1 MFPYRGN
8 VEKEYLW
15 GMFVTKKKIRRS
27 VPKKRILKETVRHEV
42 IGIAALGM
50 SVLGIVILYSSTN
63 GVIGAKIKELL
74 TMLAG
79 SGRVWLLLMLG
90 AWGIAYMNRRHFEN
104 KWRTTGVIIL
114 WFVLE
119 GVLHFQLPGVEA
131 FSPSDLIEE
140 GKKGHGGGVVGALI
154 ATALKSSVGISGGYV
169 LLIMLALI
177 GALLVTNRSLIGGIQ
192 EVQRVGKQSGQ
203 WVKDQVG
210 DFVFVLQDSDEESV
224 SEFSQESTEKKHL
237 RKNIKKKDIKSTTDI
252 PKILEPELVERPVV
266 IKTLQDSS
274 ELGHQVE
281 RSGQDTSEAQTS
293 LRFENK
299 AHDGSRGGEGGAAS
313 GVLPPGKVTGTP
325 ISRLAQKEDGN
336 YQLPNLTLLNKS
348 LKVKNPRINKD
359 LADNVKILEDTLDS
373 FGVKIKVTH
382 VTQGP
387 AITRYEAQPAP
398 GVKVSKI
405 TNLSDDIALSLAAT
419 DVRIEAPVPGKSVVG
434 IEVPNK
440 EIAMVHF
447 REVMETPEF
456 QNASSKLT
464 VVLGKDITGTPIVAD
479 LTKMPHLL
487 IAGATGSGKSVCVNA
502 LINSILFK
510 ARPDE
515 VKFLLVDP
523 KMVELTNYNGIPH
536 LIAPV
541 VTDPKKAAGAL
552 KWIVTEM
559 ETRYELF
566 AAAGV
571 RDIVRYNFLRT
582 QEKKEEAPPL
592 PYVVV
597 IIDELADLMMVA
609 PGDVEDS
616 ICRLAQMARAAGIHL
631 LIATQRPSV
640 DVITGLIKANI
651 PSRIAFAVSS
661 QIDSRTILDM
671 NGAEKLL
678 GRGDM
683 LFYPMGA
690 SKPIRVQGCFLGDK
704 EVENVVRFLQNQAKP
719 EYQEIPNIELGTNKA
734 PEESGDEL
742 FHQASLLFIE
752 SGNASVSLLQRR
764 LRIGYTRAARLMDL
778 LEEKG
783 VVGGYE
789 GSKPREVL
797 LTKGQFDQKFGL
809 GEEVMG
815 K

>member
-1 MFPYRGN
+1 MT
-8 VEKEYLW
+8 V
-15 GMFVTKKKIRRS
+15 KKKGF
-27 VPKKRILKETVRHEV
+27 LKDNVRHEL
-42 IGIAALGM
+42 IGIVALGLA
-50 SVLGIVILYSSTN
+50 VLGIVALYSGSN
-63 GVIGAKIKELL
+63 GVVGGKIKEGL

-79 SGRVWLLLMLG
+79 NGRVWLLLMLG
-90 AWGIAYMNRRHFEN
+90 AWGIAYMNLKHIN
-104 KWRTTGVIIL
+104 NQWRTVGVLLL
-114 WFVLE
+114 WLAFE
-119 GVLHFQLPGVEA
+119 GLLHFQLPGIEA
-131 FSPSDLIEE
+131 FDHETMFDE
-140 GKKGHGGGVVGALI
+140 GMAGHGGGLIGALI
-154 ATALKSSVGISGGYV
+154 AITLKSSVGISGGYV
-169 LLIMLALI
+169 VLIVIALI
-177 GALLVTNRSLIGGIQ
+177 GALLVTNRSLIGGLQ
-192 EVQRVGKQSGQ
+192 QVQKAGKESGR
-203 WVKDQVG
+203 WVKNHVE
-210 DFVFVLQDSDEESV
+210 DFIYVIQDSEENPEEV
-224 SEFSQESTEKKHL
+224 VPKEPMEKRPLK
-237 RKNIKKKDIKSTTDI
+237 KNVKKKETKATTE
-252 PKILEPELVERPVV
+252 PLKVLEPELVERPVI
-266 IKTLQDSS
+266 IKTLQDMADHTGEEEKPLSDS
-274 ELGHQVE
+274 PMM
-281 RSGQDTSEAQTS
+281 QTV
-293 LRFENK
+293 LPFAEEKKQKN
-299 AHDGSRGGEGGAAS
+299 
-313 GVLPPGKVTGTP
+313 LPPGKVTGTP
-325 ISRLAQKEDGN
+325 VSRLAQKESGDF
-336 YQLPNLTLLNKS
+336 QLPNFTLLNKTM
-348 LKVKNPRINKD
+348 KVKNPRINKD
-359 LADNVKILEDTLDS
+359 LADNVKILEDTLES

-440 EIAMVHF
+440 EIATVHF
-447 REVMETPEF
+447 REVLETPEF
-456 QNASSKLT
+456 QNSPSKLT
-464 VVLGKDITGTPIVAD
+464 VVLGKDITGSPIVAD

-487 IAGATGSGKSVCVNA
+487 IAGATGSGKSVCVNT
-502 LINSILFK
+502 LINSILYK

-536 LIAPV
+536 LISPV

-582 QEKKEEAPPL
+582 QEKKEDAPPL

-683 LFYPMGA
+683 LYYPMGA
-690 SKPIRVQGCFLGDK
+690 SKPIRVQGCFLADK
-704 EVENVVRFLQNQAKP
+704 EVENVVLFLQNQAKP
-719 EYQEIPNIELGTNKA
+719 EYQEIPNIELGMNKPA
-734 PEESGDEL
+734 EDAGDEL
-742 FHQASLLFIE
+742 FHQAALLFIE
-752 SGNASVSLLQRR
+752 AGNASVSLLQRR

-797 LTKGQFDQKFGL
+797 LTKGQFEQKFGL
-809 GEEVMG
+809 EEEEIG
-815 K
+815 

>member
-1 MFPYRGN
+1 MAR
-8 VEKEYLW
+8 
-15 GMFVTKKKIRRS
+15 KKKKMT
-27 VPKKRILKETVRHEV
+27 VKKKGFLKDNVRHEL
-42 IGIAALGM
+42 IGIVALGLA
-50 SVLGIVILYSSTN
+50 VLGIVALYSGSN
-63 GVIGAKIKELL
+63 GIVGGKIKEGL
-74 TMLAG
+74 TVLAG
-79 SGRVWLLLMLG
+79 NGRVWLLLMLG
-90 AWGIAYMNRRHFEN
+90 AWGIAYMNRKHIN
-104 KWRTTGVIIL
+104 NQWRTVGVLLL
-114 WFVLE
+114 WLAFE
-119 GVLHFQLPGVEA
+119 GLLHFQLPGLSGYANETIL
-131 FSPSDLIEE
+131 DE
-140 GKKGHGGGVVGALI
+140 GLLGHGGGAIGALL
-154 ATALKSSVGISGGYV
+154 TMALKSSVGISGGYV
-169 LLIMLALI
+169 VLIVTALS
-177 GALLVTNRSLIGGIQ
+177 GALLVTNRSLIGGLQ
-192 EVQRVGKQSGQ
+192 QVQKAGKESGR
-203 WVKDQVG
+203 WVKNHVE
-210 DFVFVLQDSDEESV
+210 DFIYVIQDTEENPEDVFPEEPL
-224 SEFSQESTEKKHL
+224 EKRALK
-237 RKNIKKKDIKSTTDI
+237 KNIKKKETKATTE
-252 PKILEPELVERPVV
+252 PLKVLEPELVERPVI
-266 IKTLQDSS
+266 IKTLQD
-274 ELGHQVE
+274 LADH
-281 RSGQDTSEAQTS
+281 
-293 LRFENK
+293 
-299 AHDGSRGGEGGAAS
+299 GGEEEKSLADTPIIQT
-313 GVLPPGKVTGTP
+313 VLPFAEEKKQKTNPPGKVTGTP
-325 ISRLAQKEDGN
+325 VSRLAQKESGDF
-336 YQLPNLTLLNKS
+336 QLPNLTLLNKTM
-348 LKVKNPRINKD
+348 KVKNPRINKD
-359 LADNVKILEDTLDS
+359 LADNVKILEDTLES

-440 EIAMVHF
+440 EIATVHF
-447 REVMETPEF
+447 REVLETPEF
-456 QNASSKLT
+456 QNSLSKLT
-464 VVLGKDITGTPIVAD
+464 VVLGKDITGSPIVAD

-487 IAGATGSGKSVCVNA
+487 IAGATGSGKSVCVNT
-502 LINSILFK
+502 LINSILYK

-571 RDIVRYNFLRT
+571 RDIVRYNYLRT
-582 QEKKEEAPPL
+582 QEKKEDAPPL

-640 DVITGLIKANI
+640 DVITGLIKANV

-683 LFYPMGA
+683 LYYPMGA
-690 SKPIRVQGCFLGDK
+690 SKPIRVQGCFLADK

-719 EYQEIPNIELGTNKA
+719 EYQEIPNIELGTDKPA
-734 PEESGDEL
+734 EDTGDEL
-742 FHQASLLFIE
+742 FHQAALLFIE
-752 SGNASVSLLQRR
+752 AGNASVSLLQRR

-809 GEEVMG
+809 GEEEIG
-815 K
+815 

>member
-1 MFPYRGN
+1 
-8 VEKEYLW
+8 
-15 GMFVTKKKIRRS
+15 MFVAKKKLRRM
-27 VPKKRILKETVRHEV
+27 VKPKKRFLKETVQHEV
-42 IGIAALGM
+42 VGIAALGIA
-50 SVLGIVILYSSTN
+50 VLGIVTLYSDAS
-63 GVIGAKIKELL
+63 GVIGGRIKQVL
-74 TMLAG
+74 TILAG
-79 SGRVWLLLMLG
+79 SGRIWFLLLIG
-90 AWGIAYMNRRHFEN
+90 AWGIAYMNRKHAEN
-104 KWRTTGVIIL
+104 KWRTAGVLLL
-114 WFVLE
+114 WIVLE
-119 GVLHFQLPGVEA
+119 GILHFQLPGVEA
-131 FSPSDLIEE
+131 FSTADLIQE
-140 GKKGHGGGVVGALI
+140 GKNGHGGGLFGAAI
-154 ATALKSSVGISGGYV
+154 AVILKSSVGISGGYV
-169 LLIMLALI
+169 ILIVLALI
-177 GALLVTNRSLIGGIQ
+177 GALLVTNRSLIGGMK
-192 EVQRVGKQSGQ
+192 EVQRVGKESGQ
-203 WVKDQVG
+203 WVKNQVG
-210 DFVFVLQDSDEESV
+210 DFVFVIQDSEEFLEDSV
-224 SEFSQESTEKKHL
+224 QEAPEKKHL
-237 RKNIKKKDIKSTTDI
+237 RKNIKKKDIKADGG
-252 PKILEPELVERPVV
+252 PAKILDPDLAERPVV
-266 IKTLQDSS
+266 IKTLQDSHES
-274 ELGHQVE
+274 GVEGE
-281 RSGQDTSEAQTS
+281 RSTQDGSEVQTAI
-293 LRFENK
+293 RFEDK
-299 AHDGSRGGEGGAAS
+299 TRGESREK
-313 GVLPPGKVTGTP
+313 GVATQGIIPPGKVTGTP
-325 ISRLAQKEDGN
+325 ISRLSQRDDN
-336 YQLPNLTLLNKS
+336 FQLPNLTLLHKS
-348 LKVKNPRINKD
+348 MKVKNPRINKD

-373 FGVKIKVTH
+373 FGVKVKVTH

-398 GVKVSKI
+398 GIKVSKI
-405 TNLSDDIALSLAAT
+405 TNLADDIALSLASA

-440 EIAMVHF
+440 EIATVHF

-456 QNASSKLT
+456 LNSPSKLT
-464 VVLGKDITGTPIVAD
+464 MVLGKDITGTPIVAD

-487 IAGATGSGKSVCVNA
+487 IAGATGSGKSVCVNT

-582 QEKKEEAPPL
+582 QEKKEEAQPL

-597 IIDELADLMMVA
+597 VIDELADLMMVA

-651 PSRIAFAVSS
+651 PSRIAFSVSS

-683 LFYPMGA
+683 LYYPMGA
-690 SKPIRVQGCFLGDK
+690 SKPVRVQGCFLGDK

-719 EYQEIPNIELGTNKA
+719 EYQEIPNIELGSSKTM
-734 PEESGDEL
+734 EDSGDEL

-797 LTKGQFDQKFGL
+797 LTKGQFDQKYGL
-809 GEEVMG
+809 GDEVIG

>member
-1 MFPYRGN
+1 M
-8 VEKEYLW
+8 W
-15 GMFVTKKKIRRS
+15 GMFVVKKKVRRS
-27 VPKKRILKETVRHEV
+27 VPKKRILQETVRHEV

-50 SVLGIVILYSSTN
+50 SVLGIVTLYSSTN
-63 GVIGAKIKELL
+63 GVIGEKIKELL
-74 TMLAG
+74 TIFAG
-79 SGRVWLLLMLG
+79 SGRIWLLLMVG
-90 AWGIAYMNRRHFEN
+90 IWGIAYMNRRHSEN
-104 KWRTTGVIIL
+104 KWRTAGIIIL
-114 WFVLE
+114 WLVLE

-131 FSPSDLIEE
+131 FSQADLIQE
-140 GKKGHGGGVVGALI
+140 GKKGHGGGVVGAVI
-154 ATALKSSVGISGGYV
+154 AVTLKGSVGISGGYV
-169 LLIMLALI
+169 ILIMLALI

-192 EVQRVGKQSGQ
+192 GVQRVGKQSGQ

-210 DFVFVLQDSDEESV
+210 EFVFVFQDSEEESAV
-224 SEFSQESTEKKHL
+224 DTVQELSEKKHL
-237 RKNIKKKDIKSTTDI
+237 RKNIKKKDIKSNSDI
-252 PKILEPELVERPVV
+252 PKILEPVLVERPVV
-266 IKTLQDSS
+266 IKTLQDSTES
-274 ELGHQVE
+274 GQEGE
-281 RSGQDTSEAQTS
+281 RSGQDTIEAQTS

-299 AHDGSRGGEGGAAS
+299 AHEESRGEGGTS
-313 GVLPPGKVTGTP
+313 QGVLPPGKVTGTP
-325 ISRLAQKEDGN
+325 ISRLTQKDGN
-336 YQLPNLTLLNKS
+336 YQLPNLTLLHKS

-359 LADNVKILEDTLDS
+359 LADNVKILEDTLES

-405 TNLSDDIALSLAAT
+405 TNLADDISLSLAAT

-456 QNASSKLT
+456 QNAASKLT

-487 IAGATGSGKSVCVNA
+487 IAGATGSGKSVCVNT

-582 QEKKEEAPPL
+582 QEKKEDALPL

-631 LIATQRPSV
+631 MIATQRPSV

-719 EYQEIPNIELGTNKA
+719 EYQEIPNIELGTSKIT
-734 PEESGDEL
+734 EESGDEL

-797 LTKGQFDQKFGL
+797 LTKGQFEQKFGL
-809 GEEVMG
+809 REEVVS

>member
-1 MFPYRGN
+1 MA
-8 VEKEYLW
+8 
-15 GMFVTKKKIRRS
+15 KKKTRRA
-27 VPKKRILKETVRHEV
+27 VTRKKTVLKETVQHEL
-42 IGIAALGM
+42 IGITALGIA
-50 SVLGIVILYSSTN
+50 VLGIVTLYSDTN
-63 GVIGAKIKELL
+63 GVVGDKMKHLL
-74 TMLAG
+74 TVLAG
-79 SGRVWLLLMLG
+79 SGRIWLLFLVG
-90 AWGIAYMNRRHFEN
+90 AWGISYMNRRNSEN
-104 KWRTTGVIIL
+104 KLRSAGVILL
-114 WFVLE
+114 WLVLE
-119 GVLHFQLPGVEA
+119 GILHFQLPGVEML
-131 FSPSDLIEE
+131 SRSDLIQE
-140 GKKGHGGGVVGALI
+140 GQKGHGGGLIGAVI
-154 ATALKSSVGISGGYV
+154 AVLLKSSVGISGGYV
-169 LLIMLALI
+169 ILIMFAII
-177 GALLVTNRSLIGGIQ
+177 GALLVTNRSLISGIQ
-192 EVQRVGKQSGQ
+192 EIHRVGKQTGQ
-203 WVKDQVG
+203 WVKNQVG
-210 DFVFVLQDSDEESV
+210 DFVFVLEDPETCDSMEDI
-224 SEFSQESTEKKHL
+224 STPETREKKQF
-237 RKNIKKKDIKSTTDI
+237 RKNMKKKEVK
-252 PKILEPELVERPVV
+252 PEPEPKKVLDPDLVDRPVV
-266 IKTLQDSS
+266 IKTLEDPPETFGIDGTKAIQEPETEEQGQTVLKFEDKKLEDSRNDS
-274 ELGHQVE
+274 KQEI
-281 RSGQDTSEAQTS
+281 
-293 LRFENK
+293 
-299 AHDGSRGGEGGAAS
+299 
-313 GVLPPGKVTGTP
+313 LPPGKVTGTP
-325 ISRLAQKEDGN
+325 ISRLTPKDGN
-336 YQLPNLTLLNKS
+336 YQLPSLALLHKS

-373 FGVKIKVTH
+373 FGVKVKVTH

-405 TNLSDDIALSLAAT
+405 TSLADDIALSLAAS

-434 IEVPNK
+434 IEVPNR
-440 EIAMVHF
+440 EIATVHF
-447 REVMETPEF
+447 REVLETPEF
-456 QNASSKLT
+456 QNATSKLT
-464 VVLGKDITGTPIVAD
+464 VVLGKDITGAPIVAD

-566 AAAGV
+566 AASGV

-597 IIDELADLMMVA
+597 VIDELADLMMVA

-671 NGAEKLL
+671 TGAEKLL

-683 LFYPMGA
+683 LYYPMGA
-690 SKPIRVQGCFLGDK
+690 SKPIRVQGCFLADK
-704 EVENVVRFLQNQAKP
+704 EVENVVRFLHNQAQP
-719 EYQEIPNIELGTNKA
+719 EYQEIPNVELGTSKA
-734 PEESGDEL
+734 TEDSGDEL
-742 FHQASLLFIE
+742 FHQAALLFIE

-797 LTKGQFDQKFGL
+797 LTKGQFEQKFGL
-809 GEEVMG
+809 GDEVVG
-815 K
+815 KSL

>member
-1 MFPYRGN
+1 MAKRKTRT
-8 VEKEYLW
+8 V
-15 GMFVTKKKIRRS
+15 KKKGF
-27 VPKKRILKETVRHEV
+27 LKDSVRHEV
-42 IGIAALGM
+42 IGIAALGLA
-50 SVLGIVILYSSTN
+50 VLGIVTIYSGSN
-63 GVIGAKIKELL
+63 GLIGGKIEEGL
-74 TMLAG
+74 TILAG
-79 SGRVWLLLMLG
+79 SGRVWLMLMLG
-90 AWGIAYMNRRHFEN
+90 AWGIAYMNRKHIDN
-104 KWRTTGVIIL
+104 QWRTLGVVLL
-114 WFVLE
+114 WLTLE
-119 GVLHFQLPGVEA
+119 GILHFQLPGVEA
-131 FSPSDLIEE
+131 YKKEHFIAE
-140 GKKGHGGGVVGALI
+140 GMMGHGGGLIGAGI
-154 ATALKSSVGISGGYV
+154 AIVLKASVGISGGYV
-169 LLIMLALI
+169 VLIVTALI
-177 GALLVTNRSLIGGIQ
+177 GALLITNRSLIHGLQ
-192 EVQRVGKQSGQ
+192 LVQKASKDSGH
-203 WVKDQVG
+203 WVKGHVE
-210 DFVFVLQDSDEESV
+210 DFIYVMQDTEESPV
-224 SEFSQESTEKKHL
+224 DATYEEPEKKEL
-237 RKNIKKKDIKSTTDI
+237 RKNLKKKETKTSVNHL
-252 PKILEPELVERPVV
+252 KVLEPELVERPV
-266 IKTLQDSS
+266 IIRTLQDLTDHGAEGEKSLS
-274 ELGHQVE
+274 DRPVTQM
-281 RSGQDTSEAQTS
+281 TSPLEGKKLSQA
-293 LRFENK
+293 RE
-299 AHDGSRGGEGGAAS
+299 GEGGT
-313 GVLPPGKVTGTP
+313 GIIPPGKVTGTP
-325 ISRLAQKEDGN
+325 VSRMAQREGSDF
-336 YQLPNLTLLNKS
+336 QLPNLTLLNKS
-348 LKVKNPRINKD
+348 MKVKNPRINKD
-359 LADNVKILEDTLDS
+359 LADNVKILEDTLES

-440 EIAMVHF
+440 EIATVHF
-447 REVMETPEF
+447 REVLETPEF
-456 QNASSKLT
+456 QNAPSKLT
-464 VVLGKDITGTPIVAD
+464 VVLGKDITGSPIVAD

-487 IAGATGSGKSVCVNA
+487 IAGATGSGKSVCVNT
-502 LINSILFK
+502 LINSILYK

-582 QEKKEEAPPL
+582 QEKKEDALPL

-683 LFYPMGA
+683 LYYPMGA
-690 SKPIRVQGCFLGDK
+690 SKPVRVQGCYLADK

-719 EYQEIPNIELGTNKA
+719 EYQEIPHMELGTSKPA
-734 PEESGDEL
+734 EEAGDEL
-742 FHQASLLFIE
+742 FRQAAILFIE
-752 SGNASVSLLQRR
+752 AGNASVSLLQRR

-797 LTKGQFDQKFGL
+797 LTKGQFEQKFGL
-809 GEEVMG
+809 EEEEIG
-815 K
+815 

>member
-1 MFPYRGN
+1 MA
-8 VEKEYLW
+8 
-15 GMFVTKKKIRRS
+15 KKKARRA
-27 VPKKRILKETVRHEV
+27 VAKKRVLKETVQHEV

-50 SVLGIVILYSSTN
+50 AVLGIVILYSSAT
-63 GVIGAKIKELL
+63 GVLGEKIKDLL
-74 TMLAG
+74 MILAG
-79 SGRVWLLLMLG
+79 SGRIWLLLMLG
-90 AWGIAYMNRRHFEN
+90 AWGIAYMNRRHSEN
-104 KWRTTGVIIL
+104 KWRTAGVIIL
-114 WFVLE
+114 WFALE

-131 FSPSDLIEE
+131 FSPADLIQE
-140 GKKGHGGGVVGALI
+140 GKKGHGGGVVGAVI
-154 ATALKSSVGISGGYV
+154 AAALKSLVGVSGGYV

-192 EVQRVGKQSGQ
+192 GVQRVGKQSGQ

-210 DFVFVLQDSDEESV
+210 DFVFVLQEPEEEAVVDSG
-224 SEFSQESTEKKHL
+224 QEAPEKKYF
-237 RKNIKKKDIKSTTDI
+237 RKNIKKDIKAI

-266 IKTLQDSS
+266 IKTLQDSLES
-274 ELGHQVE
+274 GQEME
-281 RSGQDTSEAQTS
+281 RSAQDTSEIQTS
-293 LRFENK
+293 MRFEGK
-299 AHDGSRGGEGGAAS
+299 AREEARGSDGVAS
-313 GVLPPGKVTGTP
+313 SGILPPGKVTGTP
-325 ISRLAQKEDGN
+325 ISRLSQKDGN
-336 YQLPNLTLLNKS
+336 YQLPNLTLLHKS

-359 LADNVKILEDTLDS
+359 LADNVKILEDTLES

-405 TNLSDDIALSLAAT
+405 TNLADDIALSLASS

-456 QNASSKLT
+456 QNAASKLT

-479 LTKMPHLL
+479 LTRMPHLL
-487 IAGATGSGKSVCVNA
+487 IAGATGSGKSVCVNT

-566 AAAGV
+566 AASGV

-582 QEKKEEAPPL
+582 QEKNEDALPL

-616 ICRLAQMARAAGIHL
+616 VCRLAQMARAAGIHL
-631 LIATQRPSV
+631 IVATQRPSV

-661 QIDSRTILDM
+661 QTDSRTILDM

-683 LFYPMGA
+683 LFNPMGA
-690 SKPIRVQGCFLGDK
+690 SKPIRVQGCFLADK

-719 EYQEIPNIELGTNKA
+719 EYQEIPNIELGTSK
-734 PEESGDEL
+734 PTEDSGDEL

-764 LRIGYTRAARLMDL
+764 LRIGYTRAARLMDF

-797 LTKGQFDQKFGL
+797 LTKGQFEQKFGL
-809 GEEVMG
+809 RDEVIG

>member
-1 MFPYRGN
+1 MSVAKKKVRRRT
-8 VEKEYLW
+8 
-15 GMFVTKKKIRRS
+15 TKKR
-27 VPKKRILKETVRHEV
+27 VLKETVLHEV

-50 SVLGIVILYSSTN
+50 AVLGVVLLYTDHS
-63 GVIGAKIKELL
+63 GVIGEKIKQIL
-74 TMLAG
+74 TVIAG
-79 SGRVWLLLMLG
+79 SGRVFLLFMLG
-90 AWGIAYMNRRHFEN
+90 AWGIAYMNRRHSEN
-104 KWRTTGVIIL
+104 KWRTIGVITL
-114 WFVLE
+114 WLVLE
-119 GVLHFQLPGVEA
+119 GIFHFQLPGIEA
-131 FSPSDLIEE
+131 FSQSDLIQE
-140 GKKGHGGGVVGALI
+140 GKNGHGGGLIGAFI
-154 ATALKSSVGISGGYV
+154 ALLLKSSVGVTGGYV
-169 LLIMLALI
+169 VLIFLALI

-192 EVQRVGKQSGQ
+192 EATRVGKETGL
-203 WVKDQVG
+203 WVKNQVG
-210 DFVFVLQDSDEESV
+210 EFVFVIQDSNEENTDSIL
-224 SEFSQESTEKKHL
+224 QESIEKKHL
-237 RKNIKKKDIKSTTDI
+237 RKNIKKKDSKSDTDF
-252 PKILEPELVERPVV
+252 PKILPPEVAERSVI
-266 IKTLQDSS
+266 IKTLEDPSDSGNVEMDGMVQDREEVQPAIQSEDKIKNLPKEEGSS
-274 ELGHQVE
+274 
-281 RSGQDTSEAQTS
+281 AQ
-293 LRFENK
+293 
-299 AHDGSRGGEGGAAS
+299 

-325 ISRLAQKEDGN
+325 VSRLAQKDGN
-336 YQLPNLTLLNKS
+336 YQLPNLTLLHKS

-373 FGVKIKVTH
+373 FGVKVKVTH

-405 TNLSDDIALSLAAT
+405 TNLADDIALSLAST

-440 EIAMVHF
+440 EIATVHF

-456 QNASSKLT
+456 QNSASKLT

-487 IAGATGSGKSVCVNA
+487 IAGATGSGKSVCVNT

-536 LIAPV
+536 LISPV

-566 AAAGV
+566 AASGV

-582 QEKKEEAPPL
+582 QEKKEDAPPL

-719 EYQEIPNIELGTNKA
+719 EYQEIPNIELGTSKA
-734 PEESGDEL
+734 TEDSGDEL
-742 FHQASLLFIE
+742 FHQAALLFIE

-809 GEEVMG
+809 GEEVIG